1 MVGRDTPSIIYG
13 GQDDYRRLYY
23 SDPAA
28 ARKAQISIMA
38 GYGGLKMGTAMAK
51 NGSAAGSVGKLIP
64 YDPTSITGAEIAPA
78 RAYLVQNSGTAEDEL
93 YVAIADSYKFAVG
106 DDVYI
111 NDDTTTLE
119 QLGAITEIDRT
130 TYTHMAMITVS
141 VATGGGS
148 DFTTARFAYLAV
160 QGADTCS
167 GILEKS
173 VDTGEGSDAQGA
185 LATLILGNAML
196 YTGMLTNFDA
206 AAITDLVSG
215 SWGQYTEL
223 K

>member
-1 MVGRDTPSIIYG
+1 MGRDTPSIIYG
-13 GQDDYRRLYY
+13 GQEDYRRLYY
-23 SDPAA
+23 SDPMA

-38 GYGGLKMGTAMAK
+38 GYGVLKMGTALAK
-51 NGSAAGSVGKLIP
+51 NGSAAGSIGKLMP
-64 YDPTSITGAEIAPA
+64 YDPTANTGAEITPA
-78 RAYLVQNSGTAEDEL
+78 RAFLVQDSGAAATVL
-93 YVAIADSYKFAVG
+93 YVPIADSYKFAID

-119 QLGAITEIDRT
+119 QLGAITAIDRT
-130 TYTHMAMITVS
+130 TYSHMAKITVT

-160 QGADTCS
+160 QGGDTCV

-173 VDTGEGSDAQGA
+173 IDTGVGAKAQGA

-196 YTGMLTNFDA
+196 YTGMLTNFDS
-206 AAITDLVSG
+206 AAISDLSAG
-215 SWGQYTEL
+215 SFGQYTEL

>member
-1 MVGRDTPSIIYG
+1 MGRDTPSIVYG
-13 GQDDYRRLYY
+13 GQEDYRRLYY
-23 SDPAA
+23 SDPMA

-38 GYGGLKMGTAMAK
+38 GYGVLKMGTALAK
-51 NGSAAGSVGKLIP
+51 NGSAAGGIGKMMP
-64 YDPTSITGAEIAPA
+64 YDPTANTGAEITPA
-78 RAYLVQNSGTAEDEL
+78 RAFLVQNSGTTETEL

-119 QLGAITEIDRT
+119 QLGAITAIDRT
-130 TYTHMAMITVS
+130 TYSHMAMITVT
-141 VATGGGS
+141 VATGGQS
-148 DFTTARFAYLAV
+148 FTTARFAYLAV
-160 QGADTCS
+160 QGGDTCV

-173 VDTGEGSDAQGA
+173 VDTGAGVNAQGA
-185 LATLILGNAML
+185 LATLILGNAVL

-206 AAITDLVSG
+206 AAISDLSAG
-215 SWGQYTEL
+215 SFGQYTEL